1 MTKLEEL
8 KAVYDAHEAVF
19 DACDASAAYQNEQM
33 NYDQFRK
40 LHQMR
45 RGDKAALSYA
55 FYQMSLKEHKS

>member
-19 DACDASAAYQNEQM
+19 DACDATYQTDQM
-33 NYDQFRK
+33 LTYDQFRM

-45 RGDKAALSYA
+45 RGNKAALSYA
-55 FYQMSLKEHKS
+55 FYQMSLKEPKS